1 MSDENLFWSNNV
13 KINFVSA
20 TMNPKIETLG
30 KKLMENYIKVGFE
43 DDYQKINSKQ

>member
-1 MSDENLFWSNNV
+1 M

>member
-1 MSDENLFWSNNV
+1 M

-20 TMNPKIETLG
+20 TMNPRVETLG

-43 DDYQKINSKQ
+43 DDNQQAN

>member
-1 MSDENLFWSNNV
+1 M

-20 TMNPKIETLG
+20 TMNPRVETLG

-43 DDYQKINSKQ
+43 DDNQQEN